1 MSAGLFWYKA
11 DENSEYLTEEYKT
24 ECKKSENASVSY
36 NDGKT
41 QMFVYGTAD
50 DLYERYLQQNGLSK
64 DTYMN
69 AKNPV
74 YLLYTNAV

>member
-1 MSAGLFWYKA
+1 
-11 DENSEYLTEEYKT
+11 
-24 ECKKSENASVSY
+24 
-36 NDGKT
+36 
-41 QMFVYGTAD
+41 MFVYGIAD

-74 YLLYTNAV
+74 YLLYTNRRVNG